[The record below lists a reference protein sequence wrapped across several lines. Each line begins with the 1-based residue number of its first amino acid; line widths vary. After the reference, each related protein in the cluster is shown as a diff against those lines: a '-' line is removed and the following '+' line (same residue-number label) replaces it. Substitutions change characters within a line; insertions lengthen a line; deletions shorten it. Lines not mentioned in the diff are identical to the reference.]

1 MCMLGGHDSEVARIL
16 TLRTL
21 ELGEMEAMVEDTS
34 LINKYPVFNFKWKKW
49 VFTFWFVNLA

>member
-1 MCMLGGHDSEVARIL
+1 MINLMCMLGGHDSEVARIL

-34 LINKYPVFNFKWKKW
+34 LINKYPVFNFK
-49 VFTFWFVNLA
+49 

>member
-1 MCMLGGHDSEVARIL
+1 MLTMINLMCMLGGHDSEVANIL

-34 LINKYPVFNFKWKKW
+34 LINMYNCAK
-49 VFTFWFVNLA
+49 